1 MAIILGK
8 KIGLENIIGGGVI
21 LQFFLKPGNT

>member
-8 KIGLENIIGGGVI
+8 KIGLENIIGGVI